1 MFNNSKAQVE
11 FEQENGTFI
20 IPTAKTVNDLL
31 DEYISI
37 YGVNTWALSTYESR
51 QSILSNYVQDI
62 AAIVCLHDM
71 GIHEQSDLLN
81 RIWELDRMYLLPEI
95 RYDRKRFQLEVEHQT
110 HYFYDKPKMDLEFP
124 LVQKDAEMLGKAASN
139 EGHGVEFSEIDLF
152 FKNIRYRLLF
162 IEDKECIRMKLSTL
176 LAAYGYKR
184 RTAQLVTYIKERLQY
199 YHLEVTVRNRKPCDI
214 GTVGLNV
221 MIMFRLD

>member
-1 MFNNSKAQVE
+1 MIRQVSK
-11 FEQENGTFI
+11 I
-20 IPTAKTVNDLL
+20 RS
-31 DEYISI
+31 EYSKL
-37 YGVNTWALSTYESR
+37 YSA
-51 QSILSNYVQDI
+51 QDI

-162 IEDKECIRMKLSTL
+162 IEDKECIRMKLSTS